1 METITKYTVS
11 IVSIGIYCMLI
22 IGNAEIF
29 AVAGDGVKNA
39 ALKQNDKQA
48 WLSKGDVLNRMGNF
62 SEAIIAYDAALMID
76 PNYVNAWDGKG
87 WSLNELGNYTQA
99 IPYLDKA
106 LKIDPNHV
114 DGLVFKS
121 QALYNIGNYTGAK
134 YYSDKAFGIDPES
147 PALHRLPEVLVKEF
161 Q

>member
-22 IGNAEIF
+22 IGNAEVF
-29 AVAGDGVKNA
+29 AVDGDGVKNA

-76 PNYVNAWDGKG
+76 PKDKQAWLSKG
-87 WSLNELGNYTQA
+87 DALNRMGNFSEA
-99 IPYLDKA
+99 IIAYDSA
-106 LKIDPNHV
+106 LMIDPK
-114 DGLVFKS
+114 DK
-121 QALYNIGNYTGAK
+121 QAWLSKGDALNRMGNFSEAIIAYD
-134 YYSDKAFGIDPES
+134 S
-147 PALHRLPEVLVKEF
+147 ALM
-161 Q
+161 